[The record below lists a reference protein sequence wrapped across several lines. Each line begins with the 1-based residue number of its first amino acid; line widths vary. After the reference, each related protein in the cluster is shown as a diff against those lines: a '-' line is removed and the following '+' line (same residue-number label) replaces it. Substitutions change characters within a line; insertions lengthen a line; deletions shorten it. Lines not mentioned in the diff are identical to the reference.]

1 MYLPSV
7 PHQNEPLPPLIISSY
22 DYPLSAVNL
31 NEPQYAL
38 PNAAYPPQLSAYPCS
53 TRALRAARAADGLR
67 RIDRAPLGVYARPG
81 RYSVKLSFARM
92 ILSDV
97 LHCTVPPLRV
107 ELSLLKH
114 PILPM

>member
-38 PNAAYPPQLSAYPCS
+38 PNAAYLPQLSAYPCS

-67 RIDRAPLGVYARPG
+67 RIDRAPLGVFARPG
-81 RYSVKLSFARM
+81 RYS
-92 ILSDV
+92 I
-97 LHCTVPPLRV
+97 
-107 ELSLLKH
+107 
-114 PILPM
+114 